1 LHSLSYR
8 DWKMERSV
16 MHMDLDTFFVSVER
30 KMNSSLNGKPVL
42 VGGNSDRGVVA
53 SCSYEART
61 FGIHSAMPMKMAKM
75 LCPQAIIVRGDHE
88 EYTKHSNAITE
99 IIKENV
105 PVYEKA
111 SIDEFYMDLTGMDKF
126 FGCYKMATELR
137 EKIIKETG
145 LPNSFALSSNKTVS
159 KVGTGEAKP
168 NGYRRIPTGEEK
180 PFLAPLSIKKIPM
193 VGDKTY
199 QLLRNMGVER
209 IKTLQEMPV
218 QMLEQVL
225 GENGSSI
232 WRKANGIDNSPVVQ
246 YSERKSISTECTFD
260 KDTIDV
266 SFLNSMIIR
275 MTEKLAFQLRDEQK
289 LTSCVTIKI
298 RYSDFNT
305 YTMQARVPYTAL
317 DHVLLKK
324 INELFTKL
332 YQKRMLIRMIGIR
345 LSHLVHGTYQID
357 MFNDTIEQMQ
367 LYQAMD
373 RLQRRFGKNIVQRAA
388 GMDIKVRDFNPF
400 NGKGAGQPIK
410 KK

>member
-1 LHSLSYR
+1 
-8 DWKMERSV
+8 MERSV

-30 KMNSSLNGKPVL
+30 LQNSKLIGKPVL

-61 FGIHSAMPMKMAKM
+61 FGIHSAMPMKLARQ

-88 EYTKHSNAITE
+88 QYSKFSNMITDIVQEY
-99 IIKENV
+99 V

-126 FGCYKMATELR
+126 FGCYQVATELR
-137 EKIIKETG
+137 QKILKETG

-168 NGYRRIPTGEEK
+168 NGQRRIPFGEEK
-180 PFLAPLSIKKIPM
+180 GFLAPLSIKKIPM

-199 QLLRNMGVER
+199 QLLRNMGVEK
-209 IKTLQEMPV
+209 IKTMQEMPV

-225 GENGSSI
+225 GENGRVI
-232 WRKANGIDNSPVVQ
+232 WRKANGIDNSPVEQ
-246 YSERKSISTECTFD
+246 YSERKSISTETTFE
-260 KDTIDV
+260 KDTIDMAY
-266 SFLNSMIIR
+266 LNAVLLS
-275 MTEKLAFQLRDEQK
+275 MTEKLAYQLRDEQK
-289 LTSCVTIKI
+289 LTSCVTVKI

-305 YTMQARVPYTAL
+305 YTMQMRIPYTAL
-317 DHVLLKK
+317 DHVLLEKVK
-324 INELFTKL
+324 ELFAKL
-332 YQKRMLIRMIGIR
+332 FQKRMLIRLIGIR
-345 LSHLVHGTYQID
+345 FSHLVHGTYQID
-357 MFNDTIEQMQ
+357 MFNDTVEHIQ

-373 RLQRRFGKNIVQRAA
+373 RLQKRFGKNTVQRAA
-388 GMDIKVRDFNPF
+388 GLGITSHDFNPF
-400 NGKGAGQPIK
+400 NGKGGNMPPK